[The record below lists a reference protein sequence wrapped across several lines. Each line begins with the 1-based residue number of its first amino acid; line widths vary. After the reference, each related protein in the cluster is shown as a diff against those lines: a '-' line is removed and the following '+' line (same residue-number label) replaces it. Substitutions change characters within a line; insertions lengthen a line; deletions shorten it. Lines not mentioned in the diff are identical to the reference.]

1 MKSALCLL
9 GVSLFLGT
17 GCSPTNTKNVDPQ
30 LTKLQSQI
38 SEMNSAKVKKD
49 QEFIRVQKDSISSIQ
64 QLEKQEEL
72 LQKQV
77 QELKVKVAAAT
88 SENESSPSVSSQENQ
103 LDRVALKN
111 GHTFF
116 AEVTSVQ
123 EDEVHIT
130 IGDKEQMG
138 PLSAVEFI
146 DFRSEV
152 PGP

>member
-1 MKSALCLL
+1 
-9 GVSLFLGT
+9 
-17 GCSPTNTKNVDPQ
+17 
-30 LTKLQSQI
+30 
-38 SEMNSAKVKKD
+38 MNSAKVKKD